1 MKLKAYDLRK
11 FLWLLLVF
19 LMPAC
24 GGTNSDPLNT
34 DSTQPLVIATVPV
47 SAQAGEV
54 VQVQGV
60 GFTPSFNQNII
71 FVAGTSAIAT
81 SYSLVADPAAAN
93 GATDQIEFT
102 LPANATVGE
111 SELYVLV
118 GQTPSNSITFTVE
131 SP

>member
-1 MKLKAYDLRK
+1 MMFRYIL
-11 FLWLLLVF
+11 FFILWAI
-19 LMPAC
+19 PAC
-24 GGTNSDPLNT
+24 GGSDSDSLNT
-34 DSTQPLVIATVPV
+34 DSSQALVIAALPA
-47 SAQAGEV
+47 SAQAGAV

-81 SYSLVADPAAAN
+81 SYSLIADPAAAN

-102 LPANATVGE
+102 LPANAIVGE

-118 GQTPSNSITFTVE
+118 GQSPSNSITFTVE